1 MLPQSFQSEE
11 EECPVE
17 LHISIFFVTAIA
29 LLAHSWP
36 GCLPPSR
43 RAGPAAGLDGREAAG
58 QGSYVTRPAFAAPNP
73 TGGGRRSLQVQPALP
88 ETANRLRDDDD
99 REAHSMRVNKSPVR

>member
-43 RAGPAAGLDGREAAG
+43 RAGPAAAGLDGREA
-58 QGSYVTRPAFAAPNP
+58 GSNVTKASFCS
-73 TGGGRRSLQVQPALP
+73 T
-88 ETANRLRDDDD
+88 
-99 REAHSMRVNKSPVR
+99 